1 MLPWNGSTEL
11 SDEENQLY
19 VDPETKPDPREVEE
33 SILEAVEKS
42 RSVPLEGEWIP
53 ADETR
58 EDP

>member
-1 MLPWNGSTEL
+1 
-11 SDEENQLY
+11 
-19 VDPETKPDPREVEE
+19 
-33 SILEAVEKS
+33 LEAVEKS